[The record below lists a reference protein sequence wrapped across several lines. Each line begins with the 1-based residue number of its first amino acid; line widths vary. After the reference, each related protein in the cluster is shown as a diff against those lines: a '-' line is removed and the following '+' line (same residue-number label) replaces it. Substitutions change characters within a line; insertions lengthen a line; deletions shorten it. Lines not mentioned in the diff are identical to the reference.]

1 MMRSVE
7 EHLAAVLSLATPLP
21 VETVPVSEARGRVV
35 AASAV
40 AVLDLPSFDNSAMDG
55 YAVRAADVPAAGVRV
70 AVVDDIAAGDTRRLS
85 LPPGGAMRI
94 MTGAPLPEG
103 ADAIVPVEASDGG
116 TTTVAFTEVPGVGQH
131 VRWVGEDVRAGD
143 EVVSAG
149 VSVTPG
155 VVALLAAAGIAE
167 VAVHRRP
174 RVAVFSTGDELVPLG
189 TTPGFGQ
196 IVDSNQVMLGEL
208 VRAAGAE
215 LVHSGHL
222 PDDPDL
228 VRAAFAD
235 PPGDAD
241 LVLTSGG
248 VSMGA
253 HDVVKEVL
261 LAAGTV
267 DFVKVAMRPGMP
279 QGAGHIGGRPIV
291 TLPGNPVSSF
301 VSFHVFVL
309 PLLRR
314 LAGQPAAAS
323 LGEEVGAGVVE
334 AAVAWR
340 SVEGKVEFTRVR
352 VAGGAATPM
361 TGQGSHM
368 LGALGAANALAVV
381 PPACAAVEVGQRL
394 SVIRLLGSEVC
405 S

>member
-261 LAAGTV
+261 LAAGDV
-267 DFVKVAMRPGMP
+267 
-279 QGAGHIGGRPIV
+279 
-291 TLPGNPVSSF
+291 
-301 VSFHVFVL
+301 VL
-309 PLLRR
+309 Q
-314 LAGQPAAAS
+314 AD
-323 LGEEVGAGVVE
+323 
-334 AAVAWR
+334 
-340 SVEGKVEFTRVR
+340 
-352 VAGGAATPM
+352 GAAPSTSSRWPCGRVCRRVPA
-361 TGQGSHM
+361 TS
-368 LGALGAANALAVV
+368 VV
-381 PPACAAVEVGQRL
+381 AR
-394 SVIRLLGSEVC
+394 S
-405 S
+405 

>member
-1 MMRSVE
+1 
-7 EHLAAVLSLATPLP
+7 
-21 VETVPVSEARGRVV
+21 
-35 AASAV
+35 
-40 AVLDLPSFDNSAMDG
+40 
-55 YAVRAADVPAAGVRV
+55 
-70 AVVDDIAAGDTRRLS
+70 
-85 LPPGGAMRI
+85 

-155 VVALLAAAGIAE
+155 VIALLAAAGIAE

-235 PPGDAD
+235 PPGTPTWCSPA
-241 LVLTSGG
+241 VGCRWEPTTSSRRSCSPRAPSTSSRWPCGR
-248 VSMGA
+248 VC
-253 HDVVKEVL
+253 
-261 LAAGTV
+261 
-267 DFVKVAMRPGMP
+267 R
-279 QGAGHIGGRPIV
+279 GAGHIGGRPIV

-314 LAGQPAAAS
+314 PAGQPAAAS

-352 VAGGAATPM
+352 VAGAPR
-361 TGQGSHM
+361 H
-368 LGALGAANALAVV
+368 
-381 PPACAAVEVGQRL
+381 R
-394 SVIRLLGSEVC
+394 
-405 S
+405 

>member
-55 YAVRAADVPAAGVRV
+55 CAGRAPDARAAGVRV

-174 RVAVFSTGDELVPLG
+174 RVAVFHGRRTVPLG

-314 LAGQPAAAS
+314 LAGQLAAAS
-323 LGEEVGAGVVE
+323 LGEEVGSGVVE
-334 AAVAWR
+334 AAVPWR

-394 SVIRLLGSEVC
+394 SVIRLLGSEVG